1 MCHTGRTP
9 TSGWQ
14 GETEKL
20 QATLQKKKVSESL
33 IIRDLLLKKRA
44 KKTSPQNLSRRTLM
58 SCLKIHANV
67 GIRRYHIN
75 LLF

>member
-1 MCHTGRTP
+1 MCRTGQTP
-9 TSGWQ
+9 TSGWW
-14 GETEKL
+14 GEMEKL
-20 QATLQKKKVSESL
+20 QATLQKKVSESL
-33 IIRDLLLKKRA
+33 IIRDLFLKKRA
-44 KKTSPQNLSRRTLM
+44 KKTSPQNLSRRALM

>member
-14 GETEKL
+14 GEVGKL
-20 QATLQKKKVSESL
+20 QATLQKKKASESL
-33 IIRDLLLKKRA
+33 FIRDLLLKKRA
-44 KKTSPQNLSRRTLM
+44 KKTSSQNLSRRTLM